1 MPAVLDP
8 RGRGADVPDQ
18 AVLFGLGEQVTL
30 PLSGQFQA
38 DVGVQEHGLQARV
51 LAALATWRMLLGEL
65 DAAQPLAVRAAA
77 IAQRAG
83 ADAERAHGLA
93 TLGVVTALQ
102 GDLDGGLSELRSAFT
117 LAVRAGSVQ
126 DTIRAAANRVHL
138 LNRAGRFAEAVEAGH
153 AGRSAVA
160 GMGAPP
166 AITTGIGNNA
176 ASALLASGRW
186 AEADEPQSGCR

>member
-1 MPAVLDP
+1 
-8 RGRGADVPDQ
+8 
-18 AVLFGLGEQVTL
+18 L

-51 LAALATWRMLLGEL
+51 LA
-65 DAAQPLAVRAAA
+65 
-77 IAQRAG
+77 
-83 ADAERAHGLA
+83 
-93 TLGVVTALQ
+93 
-102 GDLDGGLSELRSAFT
+102 FT
-117 LAVRAGSVQ
+117 LAVRAGSVE

-186 AEADEPQSGCR
+186 AEADELLAELLAESITHWTRYLQLMQLELAVCRG